1 MNGVLVINKEKD
13 YTSRD
18 VVNKLNKILNTKR
31 IGHTGTLDPL
41 ATGVLVICINRY
53 TKLVNLLT
61 ALNKEYIATMK
72 FGYETDTLD
81 VTGKTIKECDYIP
94 DLNEVKSVLNSFF
107 GKSMQEVP
115 LYSAKKVRGK
125 KLYDY
130 ARSNE
135 FVELPKQEIE
145 IYQIEVLSYLNGI
158 LKFKV
163 NVKKGTYIRSLIRDI
178 AHKLNTCAVMV
189 DLERTKQGNF
199 SISDSYTLDDV
210 EKGKYTL
217 KNLQDIFSFPRIDLA
232 DKELKI
238 AKNGGNLRKKV
249 KDGYVIL
256 YYKGKELAIFNA
268 KDNILKPYIMI
279 DNNI

>member
-72 FGYETDTLD
+72 FGHETDTLD

-94 DLNEVKSVLNSFF
+94 DLNEVKSALNSFL

-145 IYQIEVLSYLNGI
+145 IYQIEVLSYLDGI